1 MAKLIEFPSQRA
13 QGLAFLDQQIRELL
27 RARGA
32 DEELIDFAAATVKR
46 VYERSIEAEDYS
58 FQVSLPEGISGDDA
72 EALRQSIF
80 AGVERIRDENH
91 AVVVR
96 LIAELVMAE
105 VRMFQAS
112 RDSDPDHSTPN
123 S

>member
-1 MAKLIEFPSQRA
+1 MAKVIEFPSQRV

-46 VYERSIEAEDYS
+46 VYERSVEAEDYS
-58 FQVSLPEGISGDDA
+58 FQVSLPEGISGDEAD
-72 EALRQSIF
+72 ALRRSIF

-91 AVVVR
+91 AVVIR

-112 RDSDPDHSTPN
+112 RDSD
-123 S
+123 